1 MRCIASGQ
9 AQAQQMDDNMAL
21 KAFRK
26 WFSSADERAQAGPL
40 YAAIIA
46 EARLPH
52 WYVEGGV
59 ADSIDGRFDMV
70 NAVLALVL
78 IRMEALGEDAQMPST
93 LLAETFI
100 NDMDGQLRE
109 LGIGDI
115 VVGKHIGRMMA
126 ALGGRLGAYRQGFGE
141 GGNPRAALLRN
152 LYRGEDPGAA
162 ALGHV
167 ETALRAFAVGL
178 ERQTLAGLLAGNLGE
193 A

>member
-1 MRCIASGQ
+1 
-9 AQAQQMDDNMAL
+9 MDDNMAL

-26 WFSSADERAQAGPL
+26 WFSSADERSQVGPL

-78 IRMEALGEDAQMPST
+78 IRLEALGDEARVPST
-93 LLAETFI
+93 LLAETFV

-109 LGIGDI
+109 LGIGDV
-115 VVGKHIGRMMA
+115 VVGKHIGRMMG
-126 ALGGRLGAYRQGFGE
+126 ALGGRLGAYRLGFGFDYVLI
-141 GGNPRAALLRN
+141 PYCKFMACSFSS
-152 LYRGEDPGAA
+152 
-162 ALGHV
+162 
-167 ETALRAFAVGL
+167 FASIIFYTVKTFFFCIFNYGCL
-178 ERQTLAGLLAGNLGE
+178 VVQ
-193 A
+193 

>member
-1 MRCIASGQ
+1 
-9 AQAQQMDDNMAL
+9 MDENMAL

-26 WFSSADERAQAGPL
+26 WFSSADERAQVGPL

-78 IRMEALGEDAQMPST
+78 IRMEALGDEAQMPST
-93 LLAETFI
+93 LLAETFV

-141 GGNPRAALLRN
+141 GGNPQAALLRN
-152 LYRGEDPGAA
+152 LYRAEGPGAA

-167 ETALRAFAVGL
+167 ETALRAFAARIG
-178 ERQTLAGLLAGNLGE
+178 RQSLAGLLAGQLDG

>member
-1 MRCIASGQ
+1 
-9 AQAQQMDDNMAL
+9 MDENMAL

-26 WFSSADERAQAGPL
+26 WFSSADERAVVGPL

-52 WYVEGGV
+52 WYVDGGV

-78 IRMEALGEDAQMPST
+78 IRMEALGDEAQMPST
-93 LLAETFI
+93 LLAETFV

-109 LGIGDI
+109 LGIGDV
-115 VVGKHIGRMMA
+115 VVGKHIGRMMG
-126 ALGGRLGAYRQGFGE
+126 ALGGRIGAYRQGFAK
-141 GGNPRAALLRN
+141 GGTPRAALLRN
-152 LYRGEDPGAA
+152 LYRGEDPGAT
-162 ALGHV
+162 ALDHV
-167 ETALRAFAVGL
+167 EVALKALAASL
-178 ERQTLAGLLAGNLGE
+178 ERQSLGRLLAGQLTG